1 MAYETYQP
9 LFHEIFTQV
18 NNAKDK
24 PKKIAVLRKYE
35 AEGLKN
41 FLMCAFNPDIE
52 WMLPAGDVPYMPNDA
67 PEGTE
72 HTMLHSEAQNL
83 YYYVKKL
90 IPGTT
95 DQWMIGNTQIND
107 ARREMMFIQMLQGLS
122 AAEAELVLQ
131 AKNRTLNK
139 KYKGLNANTVRE
151 AFGWDENFVDA
162 RLVAQRQPQP
172 RDLGRLPQDIADSQR
187 R

>member
-1 MAYETYQP
+1 MAYETYEP
-9 LFHEIFTQV
+9 LFHEIFAKV

-24 PKKIAVLRKYE
+24 PKKIEVLRKHRNE
-35 AEGLKN
+35 ALEN
-41 FLMCAFNPDIE
+41 FLMVAFNPDIE
-52 WMLPAGDVPYMPNDA
+52 WMLPEGDVPYMPNDA

-107 ARREMMFIQMLQGLS
+107 ARREMMFIQMLEGLS

-162 RLVAQRQPQP
+162 RLVAQRTGRQP
-172 RDLGRLPQDIADSQR
+172 DLGRMGQDIVDSQR

>member
-1 MAYETYQP
+1 MAFETYQP

-52 WMLPAGDVPYMPNDA
+52 WILPEGDVPYMPNDA

-72 HTMLHSEAQNL
+72 HTMLHQEAQNFF
-83 YYYVKKL
+83 YYVKKL

-95 DQWMIGNTQIND
+95 DQYVFGSTDIND
-107 ARREMMFIQMLQGLS
+107 ARREMMFIQMLEGLS

-172 RDLGRLPQDIADSQR
+172 RDLGRMPQDIADSQR